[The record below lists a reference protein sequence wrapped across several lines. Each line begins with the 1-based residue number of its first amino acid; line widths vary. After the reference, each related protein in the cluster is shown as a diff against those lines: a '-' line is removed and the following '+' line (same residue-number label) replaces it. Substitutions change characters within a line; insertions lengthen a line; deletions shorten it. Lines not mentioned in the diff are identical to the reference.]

1 MSYEIRT
8 TDVFDGLA
16 AMPEKSVHCCV
27 TSPPYWALRDYGTAK
42 WEGGNNPSCEHKVR
56 ERVTLN
62 KGPAGVVGPR
72 SQGHQQEGFKS
83 QCPRCGAKRIDRQLG
98 QEATPQEFV
107 ATLVRVF
114 AGVHRVL
121 RDDGVLFVNLGDS
134 YADKSRCLIPERFV
148 IAMQEFG
155 WYVRDIIVWHKP
167 APMPV
172 SVRDRCTPAWEPIY
186 QFTKSPRYFWDQEAV
201 KVKSA
206 TAGKPIKMAD
216 GWDTAPGSH
225 GAFHRQ
231 GREAGRYTG
240 AVQAATANPR
250 NVWRISTEPMKAKHY
265 AAFPSEL
272 PTRCIKAA
280 TSERGVCSRC
290 LAPWVRVVERKRV
303 ATRPGEDSKVLNVEK
318 ICIAQ
323 ASSRPG
329 CDVEKNWRNSTLG
342 GTPQQTQ
349 TVDWQPTC
357 QCNADTIPATVLD
370 PFSGAGT
377 TCLAAA
383 RLGRHGIGLE
393 LNPEYVTL
401 SIQRIET
408 ELAKHAAKTTMV
420 RSAKVATQP
429 GTMDLFA
436 TIE

>member
-1 MSYEIRT
+1 MTYEIRT

-27 TSPPYWALRDYGTAK
+27 TSPPYWALRDYGVP
-42 WEGGNNPSCEHKVR
+42 G
-56 ERVTLN
+56 
-62 KGPAGVVGPR
+62 
-72 SQGHQQEGFKS
+72 
-83 QCPRCGAKRIDRQLG
+83 QLG

-114 AGVHRVL
+114 GGVWRVL

-148 IAMQEFG
+148 LAMQEFG

-201 KVKSA
+201 KVA
-206 TAGKPIKMAD
+206 TLSKPH
-216 GWDTAPGSH
+216 APGNKKLDASRNDH
-225 GAFHRQ
+225 AEMAKIWGI
-231 GREAGRYTG
+231 GG
-240 AVQAATANPR
+240 ANPR
-250 NVWRISTEPMKAKHY
+250 NVWRISTEPLKPADKDVMTNK
-265 AAFPSEL
+265 
-272 PTRCIKAA
+272 T
-280 TSERGVCSRC
+280 
-290 LAPWVRVVERKRV
+290 V
-303 ATRPGEDSKVLNVEK
+303 AWK
-318 ICIAQ
+318 
-323 ASSRPG
+323 
-329 CDVEKNWRNSTLG
+329 
-342 GTPQQTQ
+342 
-349 TVDWQPTC
+349 PTC

-393 LNPEYVTL
+393 LNPEYVNL

-408 ELAKHAAKTTMV
+408 ELAKHAAAQTKMV
-420 RSAKVATQP
+420 RPAKVASQP
-429 GTMDLFA
+429 GCLDLSA
-436 TIE
+436 TLE